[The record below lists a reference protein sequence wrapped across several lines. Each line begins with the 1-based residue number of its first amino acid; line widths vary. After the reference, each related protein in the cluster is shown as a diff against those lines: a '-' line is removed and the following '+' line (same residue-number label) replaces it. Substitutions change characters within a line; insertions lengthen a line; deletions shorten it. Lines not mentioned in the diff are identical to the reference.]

1 MKCGELNHH
10 ASLPDL
16 SGKLISVF
24 FSVTK
29 KQTTFFIFLINSCEF
44 TPVEMFFHVK
54 FSVKNTASY
63 I

>member
-1 MKCGELNHH
+1 MMNCEKLNHH

-16 SGKLISVF
+16 SGQKKNLCQQKH
-24 FSVTK
+24 TK
-29 KQTTFFIFLINSCEF
+29 YVIFPIDFCEF
-44 TPVEMFFHVK
+44 PPVEMFFAMK